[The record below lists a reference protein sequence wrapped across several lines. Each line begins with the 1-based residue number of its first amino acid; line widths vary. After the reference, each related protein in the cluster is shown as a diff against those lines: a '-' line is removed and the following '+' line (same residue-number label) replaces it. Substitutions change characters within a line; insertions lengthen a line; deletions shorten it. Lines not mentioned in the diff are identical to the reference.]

1 MSLLVWKKHF
11 LAIFFSCIKTF
22 IFAELVSTARAQI
35 VPRLKQLRLKLTAQ
49 QATLLVDEY

>member
-49 QATLLVDEY
+49 QATHLVDEY